1 MDDKFEFGRLSAVEV
16 GNAMHTA
23 FEQELRG
30 PFAAAPAD
38 EQVTSLEWGIFFPS
52 GIVDVRPSAKLL
64 LHPIM
69 RNYYSI
75 MILEQMLGR
84 TAVARS
90 GYVELVLK

>member
-1 MDDKFEFGRLSAVEV
+1 MDDKFEFGRWSASSPQMQ
-16 GNAMHTA
+16 NLPKH
-23 FEQELRG
+23 

-38 EQVTSLEWGIFFPS
+38 EQVTSLEWDIFFPS
-52 GIVDVRPSAKLL
+52 GIVDVRPSAKVL

-75 MILEQMLGR
+75 LILEQILGR